1 MLPARSTGGL
11 ESEKKYPY
19 EGKDDKCEFS
29 RKDATVK
36 ISGAL
41 NISHSE
47 DGTQQFADEFTVLT
61 SKIVIA
67 FFVNDASIIVSILK

>member
-47 DGTQQFADEFTVLT
+47 DGTQQTPTKLL
-61 SKIVIA
+61 S
-67 FFVNDASIIVSILK
+67 